1 MELKGLS
8 IPFLRAK
15 KIFPNVLSRSEIAV
29 QSVPHVLC
37 QFKKVLSFAEKVER
51 NEKESRIVRPSFY

>member
-15 KIFPNVLSRSEIAV
+15 KFFPNVLSRGEIEINEI
-29 QSVPHVLC
+29 PYVLC
-37 QFKKVLSFAEKVER
+37 QFKNVLSIAEKVER